1 MLTNPGFSYRKLDPS
16 AKRVGEPTPKSTVG
30 RTPSRVA
37 RAKVRVG
44 VTPRTAARLHVHPR
58 GEDDP
63 LSPDAPV
70 DVDEIERQ
78 ELGAKSL
85 KELNSKVKAEL
96 GIKMTPGWT
105 VRTEKTASGKTYNR
119 FYNADGKRFSSHADI
134 IAYMKKQ
141 LNVEDDTEGPR
152 NLAAAMELAA
162 GDDKDATDGGKATRR
177 SARATAGA
185 KPSRDAEQ
193 APKRRPARAAVKPA
207 AGKPAA
213 GKPAAGKPAA
223 ASEKPTASK
232 KSVTLP
238 KTSTAAKTATA
249 TKKSSPSTSFM
260 DLRGRLGRCFIPG
273 GALLVRGGG
282 K

>member
-1 MLTNPGFSYRKLDPS
+1 MLANPGFSYRKLDPS

-30 RTPSRVA
+30 KTPSHLA

-63 LSPDAPV
+63 LSPDMPL
-70 DVDEIERQ
+70 DVDELERTNN
-78 ELGAKSL
+78 AL

-105 VRTEKTASGKTYNR
+105 VRREKTGSGKTYNR

-134 IAYMKKQ
+134 ITYIKKQ

-162 GDDKDATDGGKATRR
+162 GEGEVRHASQVHRGNQDGG
-177 SARATAGA
+177 
-185 KPSRDAEQ
+185 D
-193 APKRRPARAAVKPA
+193 
-207 AGKPAA
+207 
-213 GKPAAGKPAA
+213 
-223 ASEKPTASK
+223 
-232 KSVTLP
+232 
-238 KTSTAAKTATA
+238 
-249 TKKSSPSTSFM
+249 
-260 DLRGRLGRCFIPG
+260 DD
-273 GALLVRGGG
+273 
-282 K
+282 